1 MILKFIRYERNNF
14 VYTGCSRTFITIK
27 KVHNYQNTD
36 CIFVQSVYL
45 FLKCY
50 KKVYEKKL
58 DKYGDLVHNLLQSKE
73 SVFKSL

>member
-1 MILKFIRYERNNF
+1 MILKFIRYKRNNF
-14 VYTGCSRTFITIK
+14 ACAGCLNK